1 MKALAILLCAVS
13 LGVVAQPKKVTESV
27 AVTGQSVLDL
37 EFDFADDIVF
47 KTWDKKEVFVEV
59 EVEINDGE
67 DNDIFTLE
75 SDKTS
80 TTVYIEM
87 DDDMWKKIDKNKKGN
102 WNNCSYSTNI
112 YYTVYMPKNMQVK
125 ANTISGNYQFEYFGT
140 PMKLKTIS
148 GEIDITV
155 PERSGLDFRAKT
167 ISGEVYSNV
176 EMEYPEGK
184 EGLRQIV
191 GQNFKARINNGG
203 EESLFETIS
212 GNIYLR
218 KG

>member
-1 MKALAILLCAVS
+1 MKALTILFCAVT
-13 LGVVAQPKKVTESV
+13 LGVFAQPKKVTESV

-37 EFDFADDIVF
+37 EFDFADDITF
-47 KTWDKKEVFVEV
+47 KTWDKKEVLVEV
-59 EVEINDGE
+59 EVEINEGE

-75 SDKTS
+75 SEKTS
-80 TTVYIEM
+80 STIYIEM
-87 DDDMWKKIDKNKKGN
+87 DDDMWKKIDKNKSGK
-102 WNNCSYSTNI
+102 WNNCSFTSNI
-112 YYTVYMPKNMQVK
+112 YYTVYLPKNMQVK

-140 PMKLKTIS
+140 SMKLKTIS
-148 GEIDITV
+148 GEIDIII
-155 PERSGLDFRAKT
+155 PDKSELDFRAKT

-176 EMEYPEGK
+176 ELEYPEGK

-191 GQNFKARINNGG
+191 GQNFKARIKKGG
-203 EESLFETIS
+203 EESHFETIS